1 MHAHDFDPGLASSP
15 HVSVSREV
23 DGPAPAMLEAAAGR
37 RAETLNTATLLNLQ
51 RLAGNSSVGSL
62 LGEEREEPSPVRD
75 VVGSGG
81 GSPLDGPTRTFMES
95 RLGHDFGDVRVHT
108 GQKADESAT
117 SINAQAYTVGSD
129 VVFQSSKYAPET
141 PTGLHTLA
149 HELTHVVQQ
158 REGPVSGTPAAGGI
172 RLSDPSDQFEQAASR
187 NATAAIS
194 GNPVA
199 AASPGSGEAS
209 VQRAGEEEEEETA
222 QTLVA
227 QRAGEEEEE
236 EQA

>member
-1 MHAHDFDPGLASSP
+1 MHAHDFDSGLAASP
-15 HVSVSREV
+15 HVSVNREV
-23 DGPAPAMLEAAAGR
+23 DSPDPAMLEAASAG
-37 RAETLNTATLLNLQ
+37 RAETLSPGALLNLQ

-62 LGEEREEPSPVRD
+62 LSEEREEPSPVRD

-81 GSPLDGPTRTFMES
+81 GSPLDGSTRSFMES

-108 GQKADESAT
+108 GQKADVSAR
-117 SINAQAYTVGSD
+117 SISAQAYTVGND
-129 VVFQSSKYAPET
+129 VVFQSGKYAPET
-141 PTGLHTLA
+141 PTGMHTLA

-158 REGPVSGTPAAGGI
+158 KAGPVAGTPVGGGI
-172 RLSDPSDQFEQAASR
+172 RLSDPSDVFEQAADR

-194 GNPVA
+194 GGPVA

-209 VQRAGEEEEEETA
+209 VQRATEEDQEETA